1 MYTCDSAT
9 VYFLGGAEAL
19 SGDRRLSS
27 VCLSDVAYDI
37 KNDMIFVTCLSS
49 SHMIFLYLCLLMF
62 DNYGCPLSIS
72 GRPCYILPMFF
83 YLFIFFT
90 AALFS
95 GPGERRFAK
104 VLHVVDLECH

>member
-1 MYTCDSAT
+1 MQ
-9 VYFLGGAEAL
+9 LH
-19 SGDRRLSS
+19 SGYER
-27 VCLSDVAYDI
+27 
-37 KNDMIFVTCLSS
+37 T
-49 SHMIFLYLCLLMF
+49 
-62 DNYGCPLSIS
+62 LSIS

-83 YLFIFFT
+83 FKFFFM